1 VIDLSAV
8 HIDYQTVLPEL
19 VVTGTMIVVLFL
31 DLVVPPDRRRWLAV
45 ATVVGLALAL
55 VASIPLWG
63 QHRSAFADT
72 VAGDSFAAFFNVLL
86 LAITI
91 LTVLISPRYLRAVHL
106 DFGEYYALVLSAAAG
121 MMLLAAATSLM
132 TIFLGIELLSLAL
145 YVLCSFSRL
154 QEHSQES
161 GLKYLLLGGFATG
174 FLLYGMAL
182 IYGATGSTTLL
193 GIRAFVTASPGTN
206 VLLLLG
212 IGFLSVGLA
221 FKASAAPFHMWTP
234 DVYEGAPTIVTTF
247 MSVATKAAAFA
258 AVGRVFVATLP
269 SLEAQW
275 YVPLA
280 LIAVLSMSI
289 GNVVAITQSNLK
301 RLLAYSGIAHAGF
314 IFLGILPG
322 TTDGLAASLF
332 YIAAY
337 AAMNFGAFAV
347 VTALDA
353 KGEHADELSYWTGL
367 FYRRPFLATTMTIF
381 MLSLAGIPPTVGFF
395 AKLFVFQ
402 ALVTAHLWIPLIVG
416 ILTTVISLYYYLRV
430 IVVMVTVPEGAPVER
445 ERVGL
450 PMTVVVGLSALGT
463 TLMGLVP
470 QVFGWAL
477 QATRF

>member
-1 VIDLSAV
+1 MTGVALPALPTI
-8 HIDYQTVLPEL
+8 LPEL
-19 VVTGTMIVVLFL
+19 ILALGALAMLMVGAFQGLRSVN
-31 DLVVPPDRRRWLAV
+31 LVNGAAFAILVIAALAV
-45 ATVVGLALAL
+45 AFQPSETVVAFNGSFISDGFGRFMKIVTLTGAAATLALA
-55 VASIPLWG
+55 I
-63 QHRSAFADT
+63 D
-72 VAGDSFAAFFNVLL
+72 DM
-86 LAITI
+86 
-91 LTVLISPRYLRAVHL
+91 
-106 DFGEYYALVLSAAAG
+106 AAARQKRFEFAILILLSSLG
-121 MMLLAAATSLM
+121 MLLMISANDL
-132 TIFLGIELLSLAL
+132 IAL
-145 YVLCSFSRL
+145 YVGLELSSLSLYVLAAIDRDNAKAS
-154 QEHSQES
+154 EA
-161 GLKYLLLGGFATG
+161 GLKYFVLGALSSGM
-174 FLLYGMAL
+174 LLYGASL
-182 IYGATGSTTLL
+182 IYGFTGTVSFA
-193 GIRAFVTASPGTN
+193 GIAAFLKAGSGTGLIFGL
-206 VLLLLG
+206 V
-212 IGFLSVGLA
+212 FLMAGLA
-221 FKASAAPFHMWTP
+221 FKISAVPFHMWTP

-353 KGEHADELSYWTGL
+353 KGEHADDLSYWTGL

-450 PMTVVVGLSALGT
+450 PMTLVVGLSALGT